1 MNPGRYIFPLPAIP
15 ANNATTVLFCT
26 RPKIP
31 SGGAVA
37 FPVARDFDALNHR
50 IDAVTVV
57 FLGHNKAS
65 AANGLRVYG
74 WDAPGDLNPL
84 TGASGAW
91 AETDLK
97 DDNGVPS
104 CGAAA
109 PIQVPILAAGQEF
122 RRTFFVGHLSAVA
135 IEYTAGADNPETWLG
150 YVVVDVGAVS
160 VVR

>member
-1 MNPGRYIFPLPAIP
+1 MNPGRYILPLPAIP
-15 ANNATTVLFCT
+15 ANSATTVLFTT

-37 FPVARDFDALNHR
+37 YPALQGFEGLNHR

-74 WDAPGDLNPL
+74 WDTAGDVDPITNAQG
-84 TGASGAW
+84 TFR
-91 AETDLK
+91 ETDLK

-104 CGAAA
+104 CGSAA
-109 PIQVPILAAGQEF
+109 PIQVPILSAGQEF
-122 RRTFFVGHLSAVA
+122 RRTFVVGHLSGVA
-135 IEYTAGADNPETWLG
+135 IEYTAGADNPETWAG
-150 YVVVDVGAVS
+150 YVVVDVACEA